1 MSEEQ
6 KSKSNQYLLIM
17 GIISFVLPFLFTNY
31 FSGKNIFGQNYIDV
45 IIGDGFNHLLR
56 ALIFFILLEP
66 LSLLW
71 KKFIRKK
78 EILPI
83 NSKEFWEDAVESLF
97 VYWLI
102 FTLIFLPGYPIWY
115 LFK

>member
-1 MSEEQ
+1 MSEKRE
-6 KSKSNQYLLIM
+6 SKSNQYLMIM
-17 GIISFVLPFLFTNY
+17 GVTSFVLPFVFKGLLTT
-31 FSGKNIFGQNYIDV
+31 SGPRNILE
-45 IIGDGFNHLLR
+45 IIFHDGFNHLLR

-78 EILPI
+78 ELFPF
-83 NSKEFWEDAVESLF
+83 NSKEFWEDEVESLF
-97 VYWLI
+97 VYWI
-102 FTLIFLPGYPIWY
+102 VITLLFLPGYPIWY